1 MTEFLLKL
9 LFVLGLFI
17 LAVVAG
23 IVIGL
28 FTVIGI
34 PFLLITLT
42 LNLVKWAIESIN
54 NTLIWLRNYFFY

>member
-34 PFLLITLT
+34 PFLLITLA